1 MASEDTHN
9 GLAHG
14 TAATASAAA
23 PASWMDRLLALRD
36 RTVAKRSFQRAVAS
50 NPFTRFIARRKSRDL
65 FDLVAGFVYSQVLLA
80 CVQLKLFDL
89 LIESPL
95 TLEQIA
101 ARTGLPL
108 DGARRLVD
116 AAVALRLFER
126 RSGGRIGLGEL
137 GAPMVGNEAVGT
149 MVEHHVALYAD
160 LSDPV
165 RLFRGERGEG
175 DLARYWPYAAAN
187 PGQPAALDAERV
199 AAYSALMSASQ
210 PLVTDEIFSVYD
222 LGQHRRLLDV
232 GGGEGRFVRAV
243 AARYPKLDLTLF
255 DLPAVAARA
264 RVQNELHG
272 LGGRIATCGGSFLDD
287 ELPRGA
293 DIATLVRVIFDHP
306 DERAM
311 HILRAVHRAL
321 PAGGTLLLAEPLS
334 GTPGA
339 ERMGDAYFGV
349 YLLAMGRGRAR
360 TFDAMAS
367 LLTQAGFTGVRKLH
381 TDMPLHTAVIL
392 ATVHDKT

>member
-1 MASEDTHN
+1 M
-9 GLAHG
+9 
-14 TAATASAAA
+14 
-23 PASWMDRLLALRD
+23 
-36 RTVAKRSFQRAVAS
+36 
-50 NPFTRFIARRKSRDL
+50 
-65 FDLVAGFVYSQVLLA
+65 
-80 CVQLKLFDL
+80 
-89 LIESPL
+89 
-95 TLEQIA
+95 
-101 ARTGLPL
+101 
-108 DGARRLVD
+108 
-116 AAVALRLFER
+116 
-126 RSGGRIGLGEL
+126 
-137 GAPMVGNEAVGT
+137 
-149 MVEHHVALYAD
+149 
-160 LSDPV
+160 
-165 RLFRGERGEG
+165 
-175 DLARYWPYAAAN
+175 
-187 PGQPAALDAERV
+187 
-199 AAYSALMSASQ
+199 
-210 PLVTDEIFSVYD
+210 
-222 LGQHRRLLDV
+222 
-232 GGGEGRFVRAV
+232 
-243 AARYPKLDLTLF
+243 LF

-272 LGGRIATCGGSFLDD
+272 LGGRISTCGGSFLDD

-360 TFDAMAS
+360 SFEAMAS

-381 TDMPLHTAVIL
+381 TDMPLHTAVIV